1 MLTPRPR
8 KVMIPRLL
16 HVGED
21 CLGEVGPLLASHAFD
36 TTCVLVG
43 SGPGPSRAL
52 AEQVADGLREH
63 GVRVLVRSDL
73 EGRLCQ
79 AAATA
84 AQIIEEEVS
93 VAVAVGGGRVI
104 DTVKVAAARSSIDF
118 VSVPTTVSNDG
129 ISSPIASLRGKDG
142 RRASHVAG
150 MPAGIIVD
158 VGTIG
163 SAPPGTVRAGV
174 GDLVSNL
181 TAVLDWRL
189 ADRMGEDRYDAFPA
203 MISEAAARPA
213 LDLPDLT
220 SFSSHEML
228 ANGLLLSGLAMAAAG
243 TSRPCSGAEHLI
255 SHSLDAMLGEGA
267 GLHGHQVAL
276 GCLVTAAAH
285 ESPLLETLQ
294 RLFLRLGLPTS
305 PEDLGLHPEVFAEA
319 IRRAPAMRPER
330 YTVLSQLGR
339 EVPAA
344 EELIRRGCLPSGL
357 PAAL

>member
-1 MLTPRPR
+1 
-8 KVMIPRLL
+8 MIPRLL

-21 CLGEVGPLLASHAFD
+21 CLGDVGQLLASHAFD
-36 TTCVLVG
+36 TSCVLVG

-52 AEQVADGLREH
+52 AEQVAGGLREQ
-63 GVRVLVRSDL
+63 GVHVLVRCDL
-73 EGRLCQ
+73 EGRLWQ

-104 DTVKVAAARSSIDF
+104 DTVKLAAARSSIDF

-150 MPAGIIVD
+150 MPAGIIMDIV
-158 VGTIG
+158 TIG
-163 SAPPGTVRAGV
+163 SAPAGTVRAGV

-189 ADRMGEDRYDAFPA
+189 AEREGEDRYDAFPA
-203 MISEAAARPA
+203 MIAEAAARPA

-220 SFSSHEML
+220 SFASHEVL
-228 ANGLLLSGLAMAAAG
+228 ANGLVLSGLAMAAAG

-267 GLHGHQVAL
+267 GLHGTQVAL
-276 GCLVTAAAH
+276 GSLITAAAH
-285 ESPLLETLQ
+285 ESPLLESLQ
-294 RLFLRLGLPTS
+294 RLFVRLGLPTA
-305 PEDLGLHPEVFAEA
+305 PEDLGLAPEVLAEA
-319 IRRAPAMRPER
+319 IRRAPETRPDR

-339 EVPAA
+339 GIPDA

-357 PAAL
+357 SAAL